1 MRYIMLI
8 YSQEVETA
16 TPEQSGAVAEAH
28 RALLN
33 ETGQL
38 GILRG
43 AEPLEPSVT
52 ATCLRM
58 KEGKAIVTD
67 GPYAETKEQ
76 LAGFYILD
84 CENLDEALEWAARI
98 PTACQGASG
107 LVEVRPLREMRQPG
121 APSCRRPRFAEA
133 DLIMPDSMT
142 NDLQATIESV
152 FRNESGRIVAG
163 LIRVS
168 HSFDLAEE
176 AMQDAFAA
184 AVTHWAVDGIPANPA
199 AWITAAG
206 RRKLIDY
213 ARREQTRRSKEDQ
226 LLYES
231 ASSYNTFER
240 DFGEE
245 MNSPVEDDRLR
256 LIFTCCHPAL
266 NQEAQIALTLRT
278 LGGLTTTEIAHAFL
292 LPEPTL
298 AQRLVRAKR
307 KIQQARIPYEVP
319 PHDRLPERLSSV
331 QAVLYL
337 IFNEGY
343 SASSGDSLVRRE
355 LCVEAIRLAR
365 ILNTLMPGNPE
376 VMSLLSLMLLHDSRR
391 DARSTASGDL
401 VPLEEQDRSLWHRDQ
416 ITEGSDLVV
425 RALGRRNLGPYQ
437 LQAAIAAVHAEADT
451 AAETDWV
458 QIAALYAI
466 LATLQP
472 SSIVTLNHAVAVAM
486 SKSLEDG
493 LSLID
498 ALDASGELDSYHL
511 YHAARADLLRRMA
524 KHTEA
529 RENYQRALAL
539 ATNAVERRYLRR
551 RISELESQE

>member
-1 MRYIMLI
+1 M
-8 YSQEVETA
+8 
-16 TPEQSGAVAEAH
+16 
-28 RALLN
+28 
-33 ETGQL
+33 
-38 GILRG
+38 
-43 AEPLEPSVT
+43 
-52 ATCLRM
+52 
-58 KEGKAIVTD
+58 
-67 GPYAETKEQ
+67 
-76 LAGFYILD
+76 
-84 CENLDEALEWAARI
+84 
-98 PTACQGASG
+98 
-107 LVEVRPLREMRQPG
+107 
-121 APSCRRPRFAEA
+121 
-133 DLIMPDSMT
+133 
-142 NDLQATIESV
+142 NDLQAIIESV

-163 LIRVS
+163 LIRLS
-168 HSFDLAEE
+168 RSFDLAEE

-199 AWITAAG
+199 AWITAAA

-226 LLYES
+226 LLYETES
-231 ASSYNTFER
+231 TYNA
-240 DFGEE
+240 FGPEFDPD

-278 LGGLTTTEIAHAFL
+278 LGGLTTNEIARAFL

-319 PHDRLPERLSSV
+319 PHDRLPERLFSV

-365 ILNTLMPGNPE
+365 ILNTLMSGNPE
-376 VMSLLSLMLLHDSRR
+376 NMGLLALMLLHDSRR
-391 DARSTASGDL
+391 DARSTPSGDL
-401 VPLEEQDRSLWHRDQ
+401 VLLEEQDRSLWHQDQ
-416 ITEGSDLVV
+416 IAEGTDLVV

-437 LQAAIAAVHAEADT
+437 LQAAIAAVHAEAGT
-451 AAETDWV
+451 AAETDWA

-472 SSIVTLNHAVAVAM
+472 SPIVSLNHAVAVAM
-486 SKSLEDG
+486 SKGLEHG
-493 LSLID
+493 LALID
-498 ALDASGELDSYHL
+498 ALDASEELDPPTSTTPPAPISS
-511 YHAARADLLRRMA
+511 AAWRDIPKPA
-524 KHTEA
+524 KAIRVPWLSPPTPS
-529 RENYQRALAL
+529 
-539 ATNAVERRYLRR
+539 NAVTSAAASPNSNHRR
-551 RISELESQE
+551 RSATSRTWPRSIGSPAQPLDSQTAPKSGPEPQAPQKPPPA